1 MKTIPGIL
9 FFVILAFSFGC
20 KKDPGVNF
28 HFNYY
33 PVNEGHFVIYQVQ
46 DIRIDA
52 TVNQYDT
59 TNFYIKA
66 LIGDTLID
74 NEGREVRRYERYFG
88 PTSSGPWVLNDIWTT
103 LINGNKAELVE
114 ENNRTIKMVFSPT
127 KFQSWDSNAYNTL
140 GEAECYY
147 RDIHLAGSV
156 GGLSFDSTVTV
167 VEQAY
172 DVNFI
177 QHREKYETYAKGAGM
192 IKKVYVDCVIN
203 NFDTLQIQS
212 GRKLYMNV
220 VDYGNE

>member
-1 MKTIPGIL
+1 MKTAFGL
-9 FFVILAFSFGC
+9 FFFALLAVSLGC

-28 HFNYY
+28 HYNYY
-33 PVNEGHFVIYQVQ
+33 PVNEGHYVIYQVR
-46 DIRIDA
+46 DIHIDQV
-52 TVNQYDT
+52 VNQFDT

-74 NEGREVRRYERYFG
+74 NEGRIVRRYERYFG
-88 PTSSGPWVLNDIWTT
+88 PTSNGPWVLNDIWTT

-127 KFQSWDSNAYNTL
+127 KYQSWDPNAYNTM

-147 RDIHLAGSV
+147 TEIHRPLTLNN
-156 GGLSFDSTVTV
+156 LSFDSTVTV
-167 VEQAY
+167 VEQAF

-177 QHREKYETYAKGAGM
+177 EHKEKYEQYAKGVGM
-192 IKKVYVDCVIN
+192 VKKVFVDCTIN
-203 NFDTLQIQS
+203 NFDTLQIVS